1 MVEYKINKM
10 KRHTMLE
17 QVSYLRL
24 SGEKIRHISNLSE
37 FVTIKS
43 LYLNDVNYI
52 YLMKIMN
59 I

>member
-1 MVEYKINKM
+1 
-10 KRHTMLE
+10 MLE

-24 SGEKIRHISNLSE
+24 SGEKIRYISNLSE

-43 LYLNDVNYI
+43 LYLNDVSFQKIIYI
-52 YLMKIMN
+52 YIY